1 VDYTEGGVGLLEL
14 EPATQTPTPPRRAGV
29 AGRVAGWLAGLIPL
43 AAALGCVAGLVA
55 VGRDTG
61 WSLPRSAV
69 GGATGPG
76 SDDWCPEHGVPE
88 SVCVECD
95 KYLLPQLRDHGW
107 CRRHGVHDCPLDHP
121 EVAQLPS
128 VPAVTAD
135 DLERADRA
143 LAFAPR
149 TENGKKCSLHTRRVQ
164 LASAGVADRLGIRTV
179 AAARGPVTESV
190 TAPAE
195 VGTDPT
201 RVARLAARVPGTV
214 LRVERQVGDRV
225 RAGDVLAVVEAAE
238 VGRAKAEFQQALV
251 QLDLKE
257 RAAEA
262 VRAAGSGVVSGRA
275 VREAEAAA
283 EEARVRVLTAELTLA
298 NLGLPVRAVAV
309 RGLPPADLARRLRS
323 LGLPARTPAGPV
335 AEAGSSNR
343 IAVLAPFDGE
353 VIARSA
359 AAGEAADPA
368 TPLFVVADT
377 SRLWLTLRV
386 RLEDISRVAVGQAVR
401 FRADGHPIEE
411 AGTVAWV
418 GPAADETTRTVPVR
432 VALPN
437 PAGRHR
443 AGTFGTADIVL
454 REEPHAVIVPASAV
468 HWEGCCHVVFVRDE
482 RYDRPDAPKVFHV
495 RTVRP
500 GASAASAAGPM
511 TEIIAGVLP
520 GERVAAAGSGV
531 LRSELLKNNLGEG
544 CECCK

>member
-1 VDYTEGGVGLLEL
+1 MDYTENGVGLLEL
-14 EPATQTPTPPRRAGV
+14 EPAAHTPTPPRRAGV
-29 AGRVAGWLAGLIPL
+29 AGRVIRWLAGLVPL
-43 AAALGCVAGLVA
+43 AAAFGCVAALVA

-69 GGATGPG
+69 SGATGPG
-76 SDDWCPEHGVPE
+76 PDDWCPEHGVPA

-95 KYLLPQLRDHGW
+95 KGLLPRLRDHGW

-128 VPAVTAD
+128 VPPVTAD
-135 DLERADRA
+135 DLDRADRA

-149 TENGKKCSLHTRRVQ
+149 AENGKTCSLHTRRVQ

-179 AAARGPVTESV
+179 VAAQGPVAESV

-201 RVARLAARVPGTV
+201 RVARLAARVSGTV
-214 LRVERQVGDRV
+214 WRVERQVGDRV

-238 VGRAKAEFQQALV
+238 VGRAKAEFQQAVV

-262 VRAAGSGVVSGRA
+262 VRAAGPGVVAGRA

-283 EEARVRVLTAELTLA
+283 EEARVRVLTAELALA
-298 NLGLPVRAVAV
+298 NLGLPVRAAAV

-323 LGLPARTPAGPV
+323 LGLPAPEP
-335 AEAGSSNR
+335 ESSNR
-343 IAVLAPFDGE
+343 IAVVVPFDGE

-359 AAGEAADPA
+359 VAGEAADPA
-368 TPLFVVADT
+368 VPLFVVADT

-386 RLEDISRVAVGQAVR
+386 RLEDAPRVALGQPVR
-401 FRADGHPIEE
+401 FRADGHPAAE
-411 AGTVAWV
+411 AGTVARV

-437 PAGRHR
+437 PVGRHR
-443 AGTFGTADIVL
+443 AGTFGTADIIL
-454 REEPHAVIVPASAV
+454 REEPRAVVVPSSAV

-482 RYDRPDAPKVFHV
+482 QYDRPDAPKVFHV

-500 GASAASAAGPM
+500 GAKSDSAAGPM
-511 TEIIAGVLP
+511 TEIVAGVLP
-520 GERVAAAGSGV
+520 GELVAAAGSGV
-531 LRSELLKNNLGEG
+531 LRFELLKNKLGEG